1 MRSGERISAS
11 YTEDTEV
18 AQRAQRRFSMIGAQ
32 VRHERSREMV
42 DDLGSGFGVSPT
54 SVATPWAL
62 CNGLSLARSS
72 MRIRL
77 RRAEALQ

>member
-18 AQRAQRRFSMIGAQ
+18 VQRAQRRFSMIGAQ
-32 VRHERSREMV
+32 VRHECNREMA

-54 SVATPWAL
+54 SVTTPWAP

-72 MRIRL
+72 MRICL